1 MAVLHYQPCDRLPLV
16 HFGFWRPETLLAWAQ
31 QGHVTEEEAF
41 SWRDGNVTDLTITD
55 RLGFDFNWY
64 TVFRPET
71 RLHPYFA
78 PEVVREFPDGTR
90 HVINPWGV
98 VVAEKTGITSIP
110 AEYEYKLTDRASW
123 EEDYKWRCQF
133 SEDRVTQAEVRV
145 GDKMVRFDQG
155 GLEFLQSHQRDYPYG
170 LECGSL
176 YGQIR
181 NMLGARALQKR
192 HELPVAQEDEII
204 EAIAGKRIHGTAT
217 VPGGMNKALDADR
230 RDALLAGVADVISWC
245 KEAVAL
251 NEEIH
256 RTHAENHDFAA
267 IRSHFLSLAG
277 NGGALELYHGGL
289 RARAATG
296 ELIFDDADYR
306 GYAELLS
313 EEVRPWSYMKFPFLQ
328 SLGREEGW
336 YRVGPL
342 SRVNNCDVIPTPLAE
357 KARQQFRDY
366 ADGELVHD
374 TLAYHWA
381 RMIEALHCAESIELL
396 LRDPEITGAE
406 LVVPEGKRR
415 HEGIG
420 VIEAPRGTLFHHYRV
435 NDDGLIEKANLI
447 VSTTSNNQ
455 AMNASVRAVA
465 DRYLDGRTLT
475 EGLLN
480 HLEVAVRAY
489 DPCLSC
495 ATHALG
501 RMPLQVELLDP
512 DGHIVDRLTKGG
524 ADVPEILVFGYGNP
538 GRGDDGIG
546 PAFMERLVREG
557 LDAAGDV
564 ECQTDMQLQVEHV
577 TDLCVR
583 RLVLADQVDP
593 GVDRGGR
600 ARALE
605 QHVGADAVGEAHDP
619 LGRILFGQ
627 VDRVVAPQR
636 ARDL

>member
-1 MAVLHYQPCDRLPLV
+1 MDQPQKPPASTLRRVAIDPVSRVEGHGRITLLLDEGGHVHEARFHIVEFRGFEKFIQGRPYHDVPFIVQRLCGICPVSHQLAAAKAVDQLIGVEQLTPTAVKLRRLL
-16 HFGFWRPETLLAWAQ
+16 HFGQ
-31 QGHVTEEEAF
+31 V
-41 SWRDGNVTDLTITD
+41 
-55 RLGFDFNWY
+55 
-64 TVFRPET
+64 
-71 RLHPYFA
+71 
-78 PEVVREFPDGTR
+78 
-90 HVINPWGV
+90 
-98 VVAEKTGITSIP
+98 
-110 AEYEYKLTDRASW
+110 
-123 EEDYKWRCQF
+123 
-133 SEDRVTQAEVRV
+133 
-145 GDKMVRFDQG
+145 
-155 GLEFLQSHQRDYPYG
+155 LQSHSLHFFHLASPDLLFGFGSDRAQRNIVGVLEKYPDLG
-170 LECGSL
+170 LKGVKL
-176 YGQIR
+176 RKYGQ
-181 NMLGARALQKR
+181 Q
-192 HELPVAQEDEII
+192 II

-277 NGGALELYHGGL
+277 DGGALELYHGGL

-296 ELIFDDADYR
+296 ELIFDGADYR

-328 SLGREEGW
+328 ALGREEGW

-342 SRVNNCDVIPTPLAE
+342 SRVNNCDLIPTPLAE
-357 KARQQFRDY
+357 GARQQFRGY
-366 ADGELVHD
+366 ANGGLVHD

-381 RMIEALHCAESIELL
+381 RMIEALHCAESIEMLL
-396 LRDPEITGAE
+396 GDPDITGAE

-420 VIEAPRGTLFHHYRV
+420 VIEAPRGTLFHHYLV
-435 NDDGLIEKANLI
+435 DDDGLIEKANLI

-455 AMNASVRAVA
+455 AMNESVRTVA

-512 DGHIVDRLTKGG
+512 DGHFVDRLTKGG
-524 ADVPEILVFGYGNP
+524 G
-538 GRGDDGIG
+538 
-546 PAFMERLVREG
+546 
-557 LDAAGDV
+557 
-564 ECQTDMQLQVEHV
+564 
-577 TDLCVR
+577 
-583 RLVLADQVDP
+583 
-593 GVDRGGR
+593 
-600 ARALE
+600 
-605 QHVGADAVGEAHDP
+605 
-619 LGRILFGQ
+619 
-627 VDRVVAPQR
+627 
-636 ARDL
+636 